1 MFILKILTLPL
12 SWKNMNQILFLKDIN
27 VWRCATFYKIQGL
40 SIFSYEGL
48 GKKTRNLVPTQNA
61 LHFWSHLASSLL
73 LKRSLRSQNCK
84 LLIFRQ
90 NLKSQRPGQGSY
102 NTSQRNCCRKG
113 GGKIRSNEEIFF
125 AKMTVMWCHEF
136 SFFQWWCLS
145 EAWLIF
151 DICGI
156 FGQKCRSEV
165 LSFCLLSMSIFLEQ
179 GAWILFFLT

>member
-1 MFILKILTLPL
+1 M
-12 SWKNMNQILFLKDIN
+12 
-27 VWRCATFYKIQGL
+27 
-40 SIFSYEGL
+40 
-48 GKKTRNLVPTQNA
+48 PTQNA

-179 GAWILFFLT
+179 GAWTLFFLTLHHFSKLGFLFCEAFKSPSFIESEKRIVWAAVADGQSNKTAH